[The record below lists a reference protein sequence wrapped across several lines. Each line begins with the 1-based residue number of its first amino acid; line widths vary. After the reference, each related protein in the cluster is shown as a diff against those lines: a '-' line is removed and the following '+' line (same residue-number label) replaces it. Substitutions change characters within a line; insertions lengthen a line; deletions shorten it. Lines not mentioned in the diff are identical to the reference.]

1 MNILDPEPYKT
12 YKRVHFLIL
21 HCCNMLLNQIMT
33 VLFSFMLLSSLHFHP
48 MHVSFTSIDI
58 DTEKK
63 EVSLSLKLYASDFNL
78 LFYHL
83 YEVQINPEI
92 SRDFSSDQLTL
103 LNKYLDKSLILF
115 NGKDTL
121 RYEYVR
127 KEQDEDFIWLYFKGS
142 WPGSNHKPV
151 MLTNMLLLDLYEDQN
166 NLVIVTR
173 GTWEQ
178 GYSFNYRTRQLQL
191 DIKEE

>member
-1 MNILDPEPYKT
+1 MRLF
-12 YKRVHFLIL
+12 RH
-21 HCCNMLLNQIMT
+21 NMLLNQIMT
-33 VLFSFMLLSSLHFHP
+33 ILFSFMLLSSLEFHP
-48 MHVSFTSIDI
+48 MHVSFTSIEI
-58 DTEKK
+58 DTDKK
-63 EVSLSLKLYASDFNL
+63 AVSLSIKLYASDFNL

-92 SRDFSSDQLTL
+92 SRDFSGDQLTL
-103 LNKYLDKSLILF
+103 LNRYLGKSLILF
-115 NGKDTL
+115 SGKDTL

-127 KEQDEDFIWLYFKGS
+127 KEQDEDFIWLYFKGN
-142 WPGSNHKPV
+142 WPGSSHKPF

-178 GYSFNYRTRQLQL
+178 GYSFNYHTRQLQL